1 MPTRSLK
8 KALTVPRAA
17 LLAIMSMTLLDQPAL
32 SQTGQKQPVQTCQL
46 GELKL
51 ESGEVI
57 SNFRMTYITFG
68 TLNDAK
74 SNAILSLHG
83 LQGNRNNQSYWVGP
97 GKAFDP
103 KRYFIIQPD
112 TLGVASLDP
121 NATTSP
127 TRSGMNMSFP
137 RFNIR
142 DMVNAEHRMLTECL
156 GIKKLVAVAGSSM
169 GGIESFQWAV
179 SYPNFMEAVIP
190 GTPMARAIPPPVA

>member
-83 LQGNRNNQSYWVGP
+83 LQGNRNNRRRRSNSRSDRPCRSLGP
-97 GKAFDP
+97 SAA
-103 KRYFIIQPD
+103 KRSVNPAPPFTGPAN
-112 TLGVASLDP
+112 GASS
-121 NATTSP
+121 TKS
-127 TRSGMNMSFP
+127 R
-137 RFNIR
+137 
-142 DMVNAEHRMLTECL
+142 
-156 GIKKLVAVAGSSM
+156 
-169 GGIESFQWAV
+169 
-179 SYPNFMEAVIP
+179 
-190 GTPMARAIPPPVA
+190 